1 MLFLAGLLGMM
12 VLGSVAV
19 ISTGDPEDDSAG
31 DGSDGAGE
39 GRVDGDLPPLSE
51 DGATSLFAQMGI
63 LEAPGLIDRGGD
75 SDDLMRGSAG
85 SDLLDGGAGADS
97 VLGGA
102 GDDQL
107 SGGGGQ
113 DSLQGGE
120 GADTLHGE
128 ASGDRLEGGAG
139 DDILYGHDGADSLL
153 GGAGDDELQ
162 GGLGDDWLSGGA
174 GADALH
180 GREGADRLDGG
191 AGPDTLFG
199 GWDNDLL
206 TGAED
211 GEAWRDYLN
220 GGAGDD
226 TLRGGDGDVLTGG
239 AGADILVLDPSGEG
253 AAIEIMDFDAAQDQ
267 IVILYEETGGGAAPE
282 IDMRPHAEDPELAEI
297 LLDGRVVSTLPRDAL
312 PGVEGI
318 LLVPESAA
326 AQLGLA

>member
-139 DDILYGHDGADSLL
+139 
-153 GGAGDDELQ
+153 
-162 GGLGDDWLSGGA
+162 
-174 GADALH
+174 
-180 GREGADRLDGG
+180 
-191 AGPDTLFG
+191 PDTLFG

-282 IDMRPHAEDPELAEI
+282 IDMRPHPEDPELAEI